1 LRLVLDEHLSPVI
14 ATSLRQRDHDV
25 VSVMEVN
32 LGGAAD
38 SVVLDWAMR
47 VGRAVVTVDV
57 GDFRPLHQASVDRG
71 QETAGLVL
79 LSSSR
84 FLPAR
89 SAFGVL
95 IEALDAFLTSHPG
108 QHDLA
113 CVEHWL

>member
-25 VSVMEVN
+25 VSVTEVN
-32 LGGAAD
+32 LAGVAD
-38 SVVLDWAMR
+38 SVVLEWAIQ
-47 VGRAVVTVDV
+47 VGRAVVTADV
-57 GDFRPLHQASVDRG
+57 GDFRPVHQAYVDHG
-71 QETAGLVL
+71 QESAGLIL

-84 FLPAR
+84 FSPAR

-95 IEALDAFLTSHPG
+95 IEALDAFLASHPG

-113 CVEHWL
+113 CAEHWL

>member
-1 LRLVLDEHLSPVI
+1 LRLVLDEQLSPVI

-25 VSVMEVN
+25 ISVTEVN

-38 SVVLDWAMR
+38 SAVMEWAIQ

-57 GDFRPLHQASVDRG
+57 GDFRPLHQAYVDHG
-71 QETAGLVL
+71 QETAGLILV
-79 LSSSR
+79 SSSR

-95 IEALDAFLTSHPG
+95 IEALDAFLGSHPG